1 MKRQSGTTT
10 VEFAIVGAVAL
21 ALMFTVI
28 EFSRILFSLNV
39 LDESARRATRVAA
52 VCAVGDAEIAS
63 AATFVS
69 LPNLSD
75 SNVVAEYLDQDG
87 ATLGDPAGADY
98 AAIEFVRVRI
108 VDYGFPVALPFIA
121 SFFNAPEISAT
132 MPRESLGVPK
142 EKIPPELYAAFEG
155 APGEGRDDHTL
166 DGPIAVRGAEP
177 GDTVEI
183 KIRSIDLW
191 LPIAGMGFRANRGS
205 LPEDFPYSRDRVLF
219 FDPAKKEIEFA
230 PGVIVPAK
238 PFWGVIGVAP
248 PPSMGRV
255 PSGPP
260 NVFGGNLDNHDLQ
273 PGTSLFLPVHTR
285 GALISIGDGH
295 AVQGAGE
302 VGMSAVETSLKGE
315 IQVVLHKG
323 MRITWPR
330 AETPTHYMT
339 MGLSDDLDQAAKI
352 ATREMLNFIAET
364 KRLPRDDVLMLLS
377 AAMDLN
383 VTQIVDGTKGIH
395 ATMPKSIFQR

>member
-1 MKRQSGTTT
+1 MSSKALGLCVS
-10 VEFAIVGAVAL
+10 AIV
-21 ALMFTVI
+21 
-28 EFSRILFSLNV
+28 IL
-39 LDESARRATRVAA
+39 
-52 VCAVGDAEIAS
+52 S
-63 AATFVS
+63 AAQAQCEERIHELKAS
-69 LPNLSD
+69 P
-75 SNVVAEYLDQDG
+75 
-87 ATLGDPAGADY
+87 ATVHRGFFDAALKPVLTIESGD
-98 AAIEFVRVRI
+98 IVR
-108 VDYGFPVALPFIA
+108 LWTA
-121 SFFNAPEISAT
+121 SGN
-132 MPRESLGVPK
+132 PRYFESLGVPK
-142 EKIPPELYAAFEG
+142 ENIPAELFAAFEG

-166 DGPIAVRGAEP
+166 DGPIAVTGAEP

-183 KIRSIDLW
+183 RIRAIDLW

-205 LPEDFPYSRDRVLF
+205 LPEDFPYSRDRVF
-219 FDPAKKEIEFA
+219 HFDPARKAIEFA
-230 PGVIVPAK
+230 PGIVVPTK

-260 NVFGGNLDNHDLQ
+260 NVFGGNMDNHDLQ
-273 PGTSLFLPVHTR
+273 PGTSLYLPVHAR

-295 AVQGAGE
+295 AVQGGGE

-339 MGLSDDLDQAAKI
+339 MGFHEDLNQAAKI
-352 ATREMLNFIAET
+352 ATREMLNFIVET
-364 KRLPRDDVLMLLS
+364 KGLPRDDVFMLLS
-377 AAMDLN
+377 AAMDLH

-395 ATMPKSIFQR
+395 AMMPKAIFQR